1 MTRNYPPHPSR
12 VKWSAPRQKHRS
24 STFVWQM
31 TASCIIKLKFS
42 VLVLLMIIK
51 LAKQRARYNSVI
63 VKNIL
68 SIVVLH
74 FGNLYLKPQ
83 RLSIFYRSCM
93 TQNVVES
100 RRTPTSR
107 KKSRWANGTLNW
119 HSENT
124 LNMNFFSWLN
134 KCLISMQCIKWAYY
148 RLSSPWRF
156 VYSRLRDE
164 MTALRPKISSDQ
176 ESLG

>member
-1 MTRNYPPHPSR
+1 
-12 VKWSAPRQKHRS
+12 
-24 STFVWQM
+24 
-31 TASCIIKLKFS
+31 
-42 VLVLLMIIK
+42 
-51 LAKQRARYNSVI
+51 
-63 VKNIL
+63 
-68 SIVVLH
+68 
-74 FGNLYLKPQ
+74 
-83 RLSIFYRSCM
+83 M

-100 RRTPTSR
+100 RRTPTSTTLR
-107 KKSRWANGTLNW
+107 KKSRWANGTLNR

-124 LNMNFFSWLN
+124 LIEFFSWLN

-176 ESLG
+176 ESLSYFVRLSACPTKLRRRLFFVLLQSSIQRYQEVIMRWVVSWGTTNRVTVIFSAYISCIGDRNERHLYLM

>member
-1 MTRNYPPHPSR
+1 
-12 VKWSAPRQKHRS
+12 
-24 STFVWQM
+24 
-31 TASCIIKLKFS
+31 
-42 VLVLLMIIK
+42 
-51 LAKQRARYNSVI
+51 
-63 VKNIL
+63 
-68 SIVVLH
+68 
-74 FGNLYLKPQ
+74 
-83 RLSIFYRSCM
+83 M
-93 TQNVVES
+93 TQDVVES
-100 RRTPTSR
+100 RRTPTST

-124 LNMNFFSWLN
+124 LNLNFFSWLN

-176 ESLG
+176 ESLSCFFRLSACPTKLRRRLYFVLLQSSIQRCQEVIMRWVVSCGKTNRVTVIFSACISCIGDRNEPHLYLM